1 MSNNAFNSY
10 NVCVQNKEE
19 IIRRF
24 SKALKLLREKHDLT
38 QEELAEK
45 SDISY
50 KNIQYLEA
58 QNPTCPSLVTL
69 HKLAKAFNSSLS
81 GLFKKLKL

>member
-1 MSNNAFNSY
+1 MPVSY
-10 NVCVQNKEE
+10 NVYMPEDR
-19 IIRRF
+19 IIHQF
-24 SKALKLLREKHDLT
+24 SKSLKFLRKKHNWT

-58 QNPTCPSLVTL
+58 GKPTCPSLVTL
-69 HKLAKAFNSSLS
+69 NKLAKAFNTSLT
-81 GLFKKLKL
+81 GLFKKLGL

>member
-1 MSNNAFNSY
+1 MSS
-10 NVCVQNKEE
+10 ESL
-19 IIRRF
+19 IIRQF
-24 SKALKLLREKHDLT
+24 SKALRLLRKKYNWT

-58 QNPTCPSLVTL
+58 KNPTCPSLVTL
-69 HKLAKAFNSSLS
+69 HKLAKAFNTSLA
-81 GLFKKLKL
+81 GLFKKMEL